1 MPGASPL
8 GQLAQLLATS
18 SPFLATQGGLAKRQA
33 PRRAKPPPVPPRR
46 SASSGAARE
55 ARGVPTTHRSREAA
69 AAVAQLAPA
78 AVVEATDSWLS
89 LLLADLRARH
99 AALRKSRARLA
110 RAAGSLTDGRAA
122 SAAGADGAAVATLL
136 RQLDGALAGEEAA
149 LVVRVEQL
157 MATRAR
163 CGSSLAEGTA
173 AGDPAPQEAAAAS
186 AALVLTAA
194 ALAAEPDTAARPASS
209 GSQPA

>member
-1 MPGASPL
+1 
-8 GQLAQLLATS
+8 
-18 SPFLATQGGLAKRQA
+18 
-33 PRRAKPPPVPPRR
+33 
-46 SASSGAARE
+46 
-55 ARGVPTTHRSREAA
+55 
-69 AAVAQLAPA
+69 VAQLAPA